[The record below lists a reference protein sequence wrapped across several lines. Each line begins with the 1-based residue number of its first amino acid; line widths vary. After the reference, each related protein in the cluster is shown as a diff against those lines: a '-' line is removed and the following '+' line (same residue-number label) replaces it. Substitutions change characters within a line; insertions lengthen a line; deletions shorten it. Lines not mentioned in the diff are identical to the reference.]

1 MLKCKTFEDFQN
13 QKNKA
18 TNILRKSK
26 TNHELAASKKDF
38 KTIWKAINTL
48 TNKNATK
55 TQPVKDI
62 SPDTLNTHFVTVA
75 DKIITDD
82 K

>member
-1 MLKCKTFEDFQN
+1 M
-13 QKNKA
+13 
-18 TNILRKSK
+18 
-26 TNHELAASKKDF
+26 AASKKDS
-38 KTIWKAINTL
+38 KTTWKAINTL

-75 DKIITDD
+75 DKIITDNKSKSNTLEELKKYCHSKKHTSVSYD
-82 K
+82 TAV